1 MREHVTIAHLSDLHL
16 TADNTTP
23 RSEPKLFGR
32 LKGMNTSFR
41 RLLADEDLR
50 AARLVL
56 VTGDIT
62 DRGLLIEWEQFW
74 KAVDEAA
81 LTPRMVVLPG
91 NHDVCCLGLR
101 RQRPRAEDWARAR
114 QGLAMGGQEH
124 AFPWIRRHD
133 TDVAFFGVD
142 SANAGNLSGLDNA
155 IGRIGH
161 HQLAELGRSLLLY
174 QDVPHKFILLHHSP
188 NIPAPATS
196 RRRGEK
202 VTPVWERKTL
212 QLEPFDRRAL
222 RLLARIFRVKAILHG
237 HTHAHLDRH
246 VGGVR
251 IIGAAASTE
260 PDGEGCLS
268 YKHYTLYRGTGT
280 LRATTRRCPA

>member
-1 MREHVTIAHLSDLHL
+1 VA
-16 TADNTTP
+16 ADEATP

-32 LKGMNTSFR
+32 LKGMNFNLC
-41 RLLADEDLR
+41 RLLADETIR
-50 AARLVL
+50 AAHLVL
-56 VTGDIT
+56 VTGDVT
-62 DRGLLIEWEQFW
+62 DRGQIIEWERFW
-74 KAVDEAA
+74 QSVADAG
-81 LTPRMVVLPG
+81 LTRRMVVLPG

-114 QGLAMGGQEH
+114 HGLAMGRQDH
-124 AFPWIRRHD
+124 TFPWIRRHGD
-133 TDVAFFGVD
+133 DMALFGVD
-142 SANAGNLSGLDNA
+142 SANAGNLNGLDNA

-174 QDVPHKFILLHHSP
+174 QDIPYKFILLHHSP
-188 NIPAPATS
+188 NIPAPSTS

-202 VTPVWERKTL
+202 TTPVWERKAL
-212 QLEPFDRRAL
+212 QLDPFDRRAL

-237 HTHAHLDRH
+237 HTHVRLDRH

-260 PDGEGCLS
+260 PDDEGCLS
-268 YKHYTLYRGTGT
+268 YNYYTLYRGSGT
-280 LRATTRRCPA
+280 LRASTRRRAV